1 MKKHFFSSGIFVVLV
16 LLAGCSSLNSS
27 KGGTLTG
34 QPWVLTEMAG
44 QPLAADTVITTIF
57 NADGS
62 VSGSAGCNRYNGK
75 FTLSGNSISFS
86 VNIAMSMMMCE
97 QSIMDQES
105 AYINSLGE
113 VRTMSIF
120 NNRLSLKDVNGKS
133 LLVFKAQSQNL
144 SGTSWEAV
152 NFYNGNQAIVGV
164 ITGTSLT
171 AEFGKDGT
179 LSGNGG
185 CNNFSGPYTVDGE
198 KIKVGPLASTMMAC
212 ADPEGVMEQEAQYLS
227 ALQMAETYQV
237 EGKVLEL
244 RRSDQSLVAIF
255 HQK

>member
-1 MKKHFFSSGIFVVLV
+1 MKKQFFSSGIFVVLV

-27 KGGTLTG
+27 RGGTLTG
-34 QPWVLTEMAG
+34 QLWVLTELAG
-44 QPLAADTVITTIF
+44 QPLVADSGISASFST
-57 NADGS
+57 DGT

-75 FTLSGNSISFS
+75 YTVSGDSLTFS
-86 VNIAMSMMMCE
+86 VNMAMSMMMCE
-97 QSIMDQES
+97 QAVMDQET
-105 AYINSLGE
+105 AYIKALGQVKSYSLSGD
-113 VRTMSIF
+113 
-120 NNRLSLKDVNGKS
+120 RLSLKDEDGKDI
-133 LLVFKAQSQNL
+133 LVFQAQSQDL
-144 SGTSWEAV
+144 AGTSWEAV

-171 AEFGKDGT
+171 AEFGRDGT

-185 CNNFSGPYTVDGE
+185 CNNYSGPYTVDGD
-198 KIKVGPLASTMMAC
+198 KIKIGPLASTMMAC
-212 ADPEGVMEQEAQYLS
+212 TDPDGIMEQEAQYLS

-244 RRSDQSLVAIF
+244 RRSDQTLVALF